1 MAWVL
6 GGLWPSSLQA
16 WRIKDMD
23 KVVLEGGRLCP
34 IPRVALSPFFFV
46 DSRSQAGEL
55 LSALKMLFK
64 AERDRPEGLI
74 LWAPQD

>member
-1 MAWVL
+1 
-6 GGLWPSSLQA
+6 
-16 WRIKDMD
+16 MD
-23 KVVLEGGRLCP
+23 NAVLEGGRLCP

-46 DSRSQAGEL
+46 DARSQAGE

-74 LWAPQD
+74 LWAPRD

>member
-1 MAWVL
+1 MNKA
-6 GGLWPSSLQA
+6 
-16 WRIKDMD
+16 
-23 KVVLEGGRLCP
+23 VLEGGRLCP

-46 DSRSQAGEL
+46 DARSQAGEL

-74 LWAPQD
+74 LWALQD